1 MTMTQRIL
9 FGAGVGL
16 VVGLAPLILGLIRG
30 KVKLGLIGFVS
41 SIIGGSIFALILAL
55 PISAVF
61 SWLVL
66 RKPKTVAEN
75 S

>member
-1 MTMTQRIL
+1 MTQRIL
-9 FGAGVGL
+9 FGAAVGL
-16 VVGLAPLILGLIRG
+16 VLGLAPLILGLIRG

-41 SIIGGSIFALILAL
+41 SIIGGSIFALILAF

-61 SWLVL
+61 TWLVL
-66 RKPKTVAEN
+66 RKPKTAAEN